1 MAITV
6 EPLGSK
12 GTYAAD
18 TAISSAYPA
27 TWNVGDTAIVC
38 FSGDAQATGALVVDA
53 GASAADLTLTK
64 VAEASNAGN
73 VAVSI
78 WSGTVLTAAGEE
90 FALAGETAGYG
101 GTIVALWAD
110 DTHIYCAGSTT
121 ETIRKYLKIDM
132 SYIGETAGYGGTII
146 ALWGDDTHIYCGGDT
161 TETIR
166 KYLKS
171 DLSYI
176 GETAGYGGTIYGL
189 WGDDTHVY
197 CGGDTTQTIRKYLKS
212 DRSYI
217 GETAGYGDTILCL
230 WGDDTH
236 VYCGGQVTDRVRQY
250 LKSNLGL
257 IGQTLDYGGT
267 IWALWGDDTHIY
279 CGGAVTNTIRKYLKS
294 NRSYI
299 GETAGYGG
307 TIYGLWGDDTHV
319 YCGGHTTE
327 TIRKYLKSD
336 RSYIGETAGYGGTI
350 QALWGD
356 GGYVGCG
363 GSTTETIRK
372 YIKIGNGSAA
382 GSGVITVSYS
392 SMTAKAIA
400 YYRATG
406 LAASPFDKSAT
417 ATGSGDAPSS
427 GATDTLTQADEL
439 GIGVI
444 GMEEGLDEAG
454 TWTTGAGYVSGNAL
468 IACADGGGAKSS
480 TVMAVA
486 EVLSATTAQTAAQT
500 GTLGND
506 WAAAVATYLMAE
518 AVAGFIHSFG
528 MIIT

>member
-27 TWNVGDTAIVC
+27 AWAVGDTAIVC

-53 GASAADLTLTK
+53 GASAADLTLAK
-64 VAEASNAGN
+64 DAEASNAGN

-90 FALAGETAGYG
+90 FALAGESPSYG
-101 GTIVALWAD
+101 NTIWAIWGD
-110 DTHIYCAGSTT
+110 DTYVYCGGYTT
-121 ETIRKYLKIDM
+121 NTIRKY
-132 SYIGETAGYGGTII
+132 
-146 ALWGDDTHIYCGGDT
+146 
-161 TETIR
+161 R
-166 KYLKS
+166 RS

-176 GETAGYGGTIYGL
+176 GQTASYGGLIYAI

-197 CGGDTTQTIRKYLKS
+197 CGGYVTDYPISKYLKSDLSYVNATVSYGGGILGIWSDDTHVYGVGVTTRTIRKYLKS
-212 DRSYI
+212 DMSYI
-217 GETAGYGDTILCL
+217 GETANYGGTIRAI
-230 WGDDTH
+230 WGDDIH
-236 VYCGGQVTDRVRQY
+236 VYCGGLT
-250 LKSNLGL
+250 
-257 IGQTLDYGGT
+257 
-267 IWALWGDDTHIY
+267 
-279 CGGAVTNTIRKYLKS
+279 TN
-294 NRSYI
+294 
-299 GETAGYGG
+299 
-307 TIYGLWGDDTHV
+307 
-319 YCGGHTTE
+319 
-327 TIRKYLKSD
+327 
-336 RSYIGETAGYGGTI
+336 
-350 QALWGD
+350 
-356 GGYVGCG
+356 
-363 GSTTETIRK
+363 TIRK
-372 YIKIGNGSAA
+372 YIKIDNGSAS

-444 GMEEGLDEAG
+444 GMEEEDDEAG
-454 TWTTGAGYVSGNAL
+454 TWTTGAGNVSGNAL
-468 IACADGGGAKSS
+468 IACANGGGAKSS

-500 GTLGND
+500 ATGSND
-506 WAAAVATYLMAE
+506 WAAAVATYLMA
-518 AVAGFIHSFG
+518 AAAAGFPHSFG